1 MIDARELRIGNYI
14 QSKPL
19 SIPRLQISHNGVMT
33 VTGYGISVIESDTN
47 GTMGFETIPLTEEWL
62 LKFGFEKEID
72 CGSEYWT
79 IQIGNNL
86 HLTISLEDNTAG
98 IDLNW
103 KSQGSLIWMMVKHIH
118 TLQNVYYSLTG
129 EELEVK

>member
-1 MIDARELRIGNYI
+1 MDVRELRLGNYVDNNVEI
-14 QSKPL
+14 FKLEAKDLIFLLAFDNEHYANP
-19 SIPRLQISHNGVMT
+19 
-33 VTGYGISVIESDTN
+33 
-47 GTMGFETIPLTEEWL
+47 IPLTEEWL